1 MNKKKKRK
9 IIIGSIIAVIIL
21 IVLVASQRSILRMIY
36 KLDYTEYIYE
46 YAEEYDVDPMLI
58 ATVIRVE
65 SKFNRNIKSK
75 SGAIGLMQLMEETA
89 LEEADE
95 VGENINV
102 TERLYNPEVNI
113 RIGTKYIAKLL
124 NKYDNYLLAMAAY
137 NAGMGKVDSWIE
149 DGIIKDDGSDIEKIP
164 LKETNNYVRKIARDY
179 RIYKMLYQ

>member
-1 MNKKKKRK
+1 MNKKKK
-9 IIIGSIIAVIIL
+9 IIIGSIIAVIVLIALVVPQRNIL
-21 IVLVASQRSILRMIY
+21 KMIY